1 LRAYGRIALLAA
13 LFLAYVPPHLLSKL
27 LLGRSRWPQRFLAAA
42 ASISGARVRIEGQP
56 LTPHTLVV
64 ANHSSWLDI
73 LILGG
78 STGTAFVSKA
88 EVKRVPLIGWLADQ
102 NHTLYIDRSGRGD
115 AHGQVRQ
122 ISDRLARAHS
132 LTVFPEGTTGDGRSL
147 LPFRSTLLQAVAPPL
162 FPQISVRPVAIDYG
176 SERTAIGW
184 SGGEG
189 GKANAFRVLGRKGS
203 FVVVV
208 RLLDALETIDDRKLL
223 ARSARSAIERALA
236 ASTPSDL
243 RL

>member
-1 LRAYGRIALLAA
+1 
-13 LFLAYVPPHLLSKL
+13 
-27 LLGRSRWPQRFLAAA
+27 
-42 ASISGARVRIEGQP
+42 
-56 LTPHTLVV
+56 
-64 ANHSSWLDI
+64 
-73 LILGG
+73 
-78 STGTAFVSKA
+78 
-88 EVKRVPLIGWLADQ
+88 
-102 NHTLYIDRSGRGD
+102 
-115 AHGQVRQ
+115 
-122 ISDRLARAHS
+122 
-132 LTVFPEGTTGDGRSL
+132 
-147 LPFRSTLLQAVAPPL
+147 L